1 MEDTTMK
8 NNILYFLRA
17 IPGTGKSTFIKEN
30 NFEAFTLSM
39 DIIREMVSGLSF
51 DFNDELHLSQ
61 HRNSE
66 VYGIFKDLLV
76 KRMKDGGPI
85 ILDNYHAGRSTYSK
99 LVEIA
104 INNGYESKIIDFPLL
119 DIEEVVKRNQTRINY
134 KRVSED
140 RAREMFYSFQAA
152 ILEEDVLPCLST
164 DQAVSEIK
172 VSLNDLTVN
181 LNNYNKVHHIG
192 DLQGT
197 FNPINDYF
205 DEYEFQDDE
214 FYIFLGDYIDR
225 GVQNAKAIEF
235 VLSLQD
241 KDNVVFLKG
250 NHEIHLHNH
259 AFNLNVYSREFNEV
273 TKPQLE
279 KAQIKKKDLK
289 RFVRNLKDFYAYE
302 FNDKKVFCTHAGIGS
317 VPEYPR
323 MVSPMMYIKGQGGY
337 EYDIDSHF
345 NKSAPKGWYQMHGHR
360 NKVSETFYDPERD
373 TDKRSFSLESD
384 VEHGGKLSVM
394 QLSKEGFN
402 LVKIKAELLKIN
414 GNKIVKHTYENTKE
428 NELEIISEMK
438 KHSFIQEKSMK
449 SRPYISS
456 YNFTKE
462 AFFNKEFDEISTKA
476 RGLFINNE
484 TNEVVARGYD
494 KFFNVGEHDIP
505 MADHEFLKD
514 NMKGAINTYIK
525 ENGFLGI
532 LGYDSV
538 KDELFFA
545 SKSTCDSDFAGYFE
559 DIFNNTVTP
568 ENRER
573 IKHDFKKNNLCAVFE
588 VNDPVNDPHIVE
600 YEKPHI
606 VILDIFKRELVLNR
620 LSNKVLHKF
629 GEKYDISVKGNGPS
643 FSDVSKFL
651 MFNNKVANEN
661 PLNTKHK
668 FEGFVAEDELG
679 NMIKIKLPYYNYWKQ
694 MRGIVHRIKKQ
705 KLVINSNN
713 DDLDK
718 KIRLYEEN
726 DKIPEANKEIM
737 IKKLNGKRMNFQA
750 DFIDNSLKRSFFIK
764 EEQYDDAKKFME
776 FLFEKNTLD
785 LKEDIVS
792 LRNEFEKALDKKKRK
807 ISSKI

>member
-1 MEDTTMK
+1 MK
-8 NNILYFLRA
+8 NNIIYFLRA

-30 NFEAFTLSM
+30 NLEAFTLSM
-39 DIIREMVSGLSF
+39 DTIREMVSGLSLT
-51 DFNDELHLSQ
+51 FNDELHLSQ

-85 ILDNYHAGRSTYSK
+85 IVDNYYAGRSTYTK

-104 INNGYESKIIDFPLL
+104 INHGYESKIIDFPLL
-119 DIEEVVKRNQTRINY
+119 EIEEVVKRNQTRIPY
-134 KRVSED
+134 KRVHED
-140 RAREMFYSFQAA
+140 RAREMFYSFRAA
-152 ILEEDVLPCLST
+152 ILEKDVIPSLST
-164 DQAVSEIK
+164 DQAVAEIK
-172 VSLNDLTVN
+172 VSLQDLTVD
-181 LNNYNKVHHIG
+181 LNKYNKVHHIG

-197 FNPINDYF
+197 FDPINDYF
-205 DEYEFQDDE
+205 NEYKFQEDE

-225 GVQNAKAIEF
+225 GVQNAKAVEF

-241 KDNVVFLKG
+241 KDNVIFLKG
-250 NHEIHLHNH
+250 NHEIHLHNYV
-259 AFNLNVYSREFNEV
+259 FNLSVYSREFNEV

-279 KAQIKKKDLK
+279 KAQVKKRDLK

-317 VPEYPR
+317 IPAYPR

-337 EYDIDSHF
+337 DYDIDSHF
-345 NKSAPKGWYQMHGHR
+345 NKSAPKEWYQMHGHR
-360 NKVSETFYDPERD
+360 NKLSETFYDPKIDIEN
-373 TDKRSFSLESD
+373 RSFSMESD

-394 QLSKEGFN
+394 QLSQEGFN
-402 LVKIKAELLKIN
+402 LVKIKAELLKIT
-414 GNKIVKHTYENTKE
+414 GDKIVKHTYENTKE

-438 KHSFIQEKSMK
+438 KHTFVQEKAMK

-462 AFFNKEFDEISTKA
+462 AFFNKEFDDISTKA

-494 KFFNVGEHDIP
+494 KFFNVGENDIP
-505 MADHEFLKD
+505 MADPEFLKD
-514 NMKGAINTYIK
+514 NMKGAIKTYIK

-538 KDELFFA
+538 EDELFFA
-545 SKSTCDSDFAGYFE
+545 SKSTCDSDFAGYFK

-600 YEKPHI
+600 YDTSHI

-620 LSNKVLHKF
+620 LDNKVLNKF
-629 GEKYDISVKGNGPS
+629 GERYGIPVKGDGPA
-643 FSDVSKFL
+643 FADVSKFL
-651 MFNNKVANEN
+651 MFNNKVADEN
-661 PLNTKHK
+661 PLETKHK
-668 FEGFVAEDELG
+668 FEGFVAEDEIG

-705 KLVINSNN
+705 KLVINNN
-713 DDLDK
+713 NESVDK
-718 KIRLYEEN
+718 QIKIHEEN
-726 DKIPEANKEIM
+726 DRIPTENKERL
-737 IKKLNGKRMNFQA
+737 IKKLNSQKMNFKV
-750 DFIDNSLKRSFFIK
+750 DFIDNSLKRAFFIK
-764 EEQYDDAKKFME
+764 EEQYDDARKFME
-776 FLFEKNTLD
+776 FLFEKDTTD
-785 LKEDIVS
+785 LKDDIVS
-792 LRNEFEKALDKKKRK
+792 LRNEFEKALNKKTKK
-807 ISSKI
+807 ITSKP